1 MSVKTAFEQLKK
13 AMQDLDSSI
22 PDYIFEDDDETSLA
36 NKINEVWD
44 KIEVAKNE
52 SIINK
57 TEVKQ

>member
-22 PDYIFEDDDETSLA
+22 PDYIFEDDDGPSLA